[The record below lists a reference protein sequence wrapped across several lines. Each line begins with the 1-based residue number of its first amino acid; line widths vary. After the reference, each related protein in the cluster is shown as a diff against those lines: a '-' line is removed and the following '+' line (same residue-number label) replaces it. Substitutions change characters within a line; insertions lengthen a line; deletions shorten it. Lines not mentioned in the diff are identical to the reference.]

1 MSIAVEKPVHKR
13 YRKYGETA
21 HLLEPVYQD
30 TRQNGQQRAVRVA
43 LLLIAQPTGGAAPSQ
58 TLLQQAGLIEEAAL
72 DSPSFVRDTLM
83 TWYVTCITAH
93 EHTHH
98 SARAVLWS
106 SSRKHQS
113 MLCWWA
119 C

>member
-72 DSPSFVRDTLM
+72 DSPSFVRETLM
-83 TWYVTCITAH
+83 TW
-93 EHTHH
+93 
-98 SARAVLWS
+98 
-106 SSRKHQS
+106 
-113 MLCWWA
+113 
-119 C
+119 